1 MGDAGAADG
10 DYAERAMKINSGFHL
25 SLFGVLCALSL
36 CSYAHAQGCL
46 AAHTSSTMQSAITSA
61 GDSFTDQ
68 GAGFLRHHPLTVEV
82 DWRSFSS
89 FRHFSGEVENTQRA
103 VLNTQIKNHQN
114 IYNISM
120 DLQLTP
126 RWSVNAFVPVLQGT
140 RNQKYP
146 PYGIYD
152 IAGVGDMIVGAQAWV
167 LRPPTENGGNIAFS
181 VGLKLPT
188 GLNNGLSTAR
198 LANGTVQKVVADQS
212 LQPGDGT
219 WGFTLGTQAYKQTYF
234 KTVGYFQGS
243 WLFNPADTNGVP
255 TFRSVPAEAVMS
267 ATDQYL
273 FRAGLSRHVPR
284 VHGLAASFGGRMEGI
299 PVRDAFGKSD
309 GFRRPGYIISIEP
322 ALQFQHHRDLISLA
336 APWAV
341 QRNRRA
347 SVPDLARGAHGDAA
361 FADYAIILSAS
372 HTF

>member
-1 MGDAGAADG
+1 MKNKAVCLTFLGA
-10 DYAERAMKINSGFHL
+10 
-25 SLFGVLCALSL
+25 LCALFGAS
-36 CSYAHAQGCL
+36 SARAQGCL
-46 AAHTSSTMQSAITSA
+46 AAHTNSNMQGCLTSDPHEA
-61 GDSFTDQ
+61 VNDKNH
-68 GAGFLRHHPLTVEV
+68 FLRHHPTTIEV

-89 FRHFSGEVENTQRA
+89 FRHFSGEVENTSRQT
-103 VLNTQIKNHQN
+103 LGNFIPNHQN
-114 IYNISM
+114 LYNIS
-120 DLQLTP
+120 LETQINP

-140 RNQKYP
+140 RDQKYAP
-146 PYGIYD
+146 VGKFD
-152 IAGVGDMIVGAQAWV
+152 IAGVGDMIVGVQAWV
-167 LRPPTENGGNIAFS
+167 WRPPTEAGGNIAFS

-188 GLNNGLSTAR
+188 GVNNGMGTAR

-219 WGFTLGTQAYKQTYF
+219 WGFSLGSQAYKTAPLH
-234 KTVGYFQGS
+234 TIGYFQGS
-243 WLFNPADTNGVP
+243 WLFSPVDTTGVP
-255 TFRSVPAEAVMS
+255 TFRTAPGEGVMS

-273 FRAGLSRHVPR
+273 FRAGLSRHIPKVY
-284 VHGLAASFGGRMEGI
+284 GLAASFGGRMEGI

-322 ALQFQHHRDLISLA
+322 ALQYQHHRDMISLS

-361 FADYAIILSAS
+361 FADYAIIASVS

>member
-1 MGDAGAADG
+1 
-10 DYAERAMKINSGFHL
+10 MKTSFSSRCVVAVGCVLFSGSFV
-25 SLFGVLCALSL
+25 STV
-36 CSYAHAQGCL
+36 YAQGCL
-46 AAHTSSTMQSAITSA
+46 AAHTSSTIQSCITSGGVNEGA
-61 GDSFTDQ
+61 GDGMSF
-68 GAGFLRHHPLTVEV
+68 LHKHPLTMEV

-89 FRHFSGEVENTQRA
+89 FRHFSGEKENFARA
-103 VLNTQIKNHQN
+103 AAGLDIENHQN
-114 IYNISM
+114 IYSISLDM
-120 DLQLTP
+120 QVTP

-140 RNQKYP
+140 RDQKYAP
-146 PYGIYD
+146 VGKFD
-152 IAGVGDMIVGAQAWV
+152 IAGIGDMIVGVQGWV
-167 LRPPTENGGNIAFS
+167 LKPPAENGGNIAFS
-181 VGLKLPT
+181 LGLKLPT
-188 GLNNGLSTAR
+188 GLNNGMGTAK
-198 LANGTVQKVVADQS
+198 LANGMVQKVVADQS

-219 WGFTLGTQAYKQTYF
+219 WGFTVGAQAYKQTYF
-234 KTVGYFQGS
+234 HTVGYFQGS
-243 WLFNPADTNGVP
+243 WLFNPEDTNGVP
-255 TFRSVPAEAVMS
+255 TFRASKLEAVMS

-322 ALQFQHHRDLISLA
+322 AVQYQHHHDMISLT
-336 APWAV
+336 APWAI

-347 SVPDLARGAHGDAA
+347 SVTDLASGTHGDAA

>member
-1 MGDAGAADG
+1 MAFAAMLWPS
-10 DYAERAMKINSGFHL
+10 ALL
-25 SLFGVLCALSL
+25 SN
-36 CSYAHAQGCL
+36 AHGQGCL
-46 AAHTSSTMQSAITSA
+46 AAHTSSTIQGCLTSS
-61 GDSFTDQ
+61 GENVSDSKSH
-68 GAGFLRHHPLTVEV
+68 FLRNHPLTVEV

-114 IYNISM
+114 IYNIST

-126 RWSVNAFVPVLQGT
+126 RWSVNVFVPVLQGT
-140 RNQKYP
+140 RNQKYA

-152 IAGVGDMIVGAQAWV
+152 IAGIGDMIVGAQAWV
-167 LRPPTENGGNIAFS
+167 LRPPAENGGNVAFS

-188 GLNNGLSTAR
+188 GLNNGMGTAK
-198 LANGTVQKVVADQS
+198 LANGTVQKAVADQS

-219 WGFTLGTQAYKQTYF
+219 WGFTLGSQAYKNTYF
-234 KTVGYFQGS
+234 HLVGYFQGS
-243 WLFNPADTNGVP
+243 WLFSPADTNGVP
-255 TFRSVPAEAVMS
+255 TFRAAQLESAMS

-273 FRAGLSRHVPR
+273 FRAGLSRHVPKLR
-284 VHGLAASFGGRMEGI
+284 GLAASFGGRMEGI

-322 ALQFQHHRDLISLA
+322 ALQYQRRREMISLT
-336 APWAV
+336 APWAI

-347 SVPDLARGAHGDAA
+347 SVTDLARGTHGDAA
-361 FADYAIILSAS
+361 FADYAVVLSAS

>member
-1 MGDAGAADG
+1 MLNCITSDGSTPGGSGAA
-10 DYAERAMKINSGFHL
+10 
-25 SLFGVLCALSL
+25 
-36 CSYAHAQGCL
+36 
-46 AAHTSSTMQSAITSA
+46 
-61 GDSFTDQ
+61 
-68 GAGFLRHHPLTVEV
+68 FLRRHPLTMEV

-103 VLNTQIKNHQN
+103 ILNTQIKNHQN
-114 IYNISM
+114 LYNISLEM
-120 DLQLTP
+120 QVTP

-140 RNQKYP
+140 RNQKYAP
-146 PYGIYD
+146 NGVFD
-152 IAGVGDMIVGAQAWV
+152 IAGVGDMILGVQGWV
-167 LRPPTENGGNIAFS
+167 LKPPAENGGNIAFS
-181 VGLKLPT
+181 LGLKLPT
-188 GLNNGLSTAR
+188 GLNNGMGTAR

-219 WGFTLGTQAYKQTYF
+219 WGFTIGSQAYKQTVF
-234 KTVGYFQGS
+234 HTTAYFQGS

-255 TFRSVPAEAVMS
+255 TFRAAPWEAVMS

-273 FRAGLSRHVPR
+273 FRAGLSRHVPK
-284 VHGLAASFGGRMEGI
+284 VYGLAASFGGRMEGI

-322 ALQFQHHRDLISLA
+322 AVQYQYRRSMLSLS

-347 SVPDLARGAHGDAA
+347 SVTDLAHGTHGDAA
-361 FADYAIILSAS
+361 FADYAVILSAS

>member
-1 MGDAGAADG
+1 MKNILFSRSTLLAACV
-10 DYAERAMKINSGFHL
+10 L
-25 SLFGVLCALSL
+25 SLFAASPI
-36 CSYAHAQGCL
+36 ARAQGCL
-46 AAHTSSTMQSAITSA
+46 AAHTSSTIQGCITS
-61 GDSFTDQ
+61 G
-68 GAGFLRHHPLTVEV
+68 GANFDGGLGILHHHPLTVEV

-103 VLNTQIKNHQN
+103 LLNTQIKNHQN
-114 IYNISM
+114 IYNISA

-152 IAGVGDMIVGAQAWV
+152 IAGVGDMILGAQAWV
-167 LRPPTENGGNIAFS
+167 IKPPAENGGNIAIS
-181 VGLKLPT
+181 AGVKLPT
-188 GLNNGLSTAR
+188 GLSNGMGTAR
-198 LANGTVQKVVADQS
+198 LANGTIEKTVADQS
-212 LQPGDGT
+212 LQPGDGS
-219 WGFTLGTQAYKQTYF
+219 WGFTIGTQAYKQTLF
-234 KTVGYFQGS
+234 HTVGYFQGS
-243 WLFNPADTNGVP
+243 WLFNPRDTNGVP
-255 TFRSVPAEAVMS
+255 TFRAVPAESVMS
-267 ATDQYL
+267 VTDQYL
-273 FRAGLSRHVPR
+273 FRAGLSRHVPKVR
-284 VHGLAASFGGRMEGI
+284 GLAASFGGRMEGI

-322 ALQFQHHRDLISLA
+322 AIQYQHRRDMISLTS
-336 APWAV
+336 PWAI

>member
-1 MGDAGAADG
+1 MKTTRLCTTFLGAVYALAGGSTA
-10 DYAERAMKINSGFHL
+10 
-25 SLFGVLCALSL
+25 V
-36 CSYAHAQGCL
+36 AQGCL
-46 AAHTSSTMQSAITSA
+46 AAHTNSGIQGCITS
-61 GDSFTDQ
+61 GVSGVDGLSSNE
-68 GAGFLRHHPLTVEV
+68 FLRHHPVTVEV

-89 FRHFSGEVENTQRA
+89 FRHFSGTVENTSRQT
-103 VLNTQIKNHQN
+103 LGTFIPNHQN
-114 IYNISM
+114 IYNISLDM
-120 DLQLTP
+120 QVTP

-140 RNQKYP
+140 RDQKYP
-146 PYGIYD
+146 PVQKVE
-152 IAGVGDMIVGAQAWV
+152 IAGIGDMIVGVQGWV
-167 LRPPTENGGNIAFS
+167 LKPPTENGGNIAFS
-181 VGLKLPT
+181 LGLKLPT
-188 GLNNGLSTAR
+188 GINNGMGTGR

-219 WGFTLGTQAYKQTYF
+219 WGFTLGTQAYKTAPF
-234 KTVGYFQGS
+234 HTIGYFQGS
-243 WLFNPADTNGVP
+243 WLFSPVDTTGVP
-255 TFRSVPAEAVMS
+255 TFRASKAEAVMS

-284 VHGLAASFGGRMEGI
+284 VRGLAGSFGGRMEGI

-322 ALQFQHHRDLISLA
+322 ALQYQHRRDMISLS

-347 SVPDLARGAHGDAA
+347 SVTDLAAGKHGDAA
-361 FADYAIILSAS
+361 FADYAIILSVS

>member
-1 MGDAGAADG
+1 
-10 DYAERAMKINSGFHL
+10 MKNILFSRSTLLAVCVL
-25 SLFGVLCALSL
+25 SLFAASPRIR
-36 CSYAHAQGCL
+36 AQGCL
-46 AAHTSSTMQSAITSA
+46 AAHTSSTIQGCITS
-61 GDSFTDQ
+61 G
-68 GAGFLRHHPLTVEV
+68 GANFDGGLGILHHHPLTVEV

-103 VLNTQIKNHQN
+103 LLNTQIKNHQN
-114 IYNISM
+114 IYNISA

-140 RNQKYP
+140 RNQKYA

-167 LRPPTENGGNIAFS
+167 IKPPAENGGNIAIS
-181 VGLKLPT
+181 AGLKLPT
-188 GLNNGLSTAR
+188 GLSNGMGTAR
-198 LANGTVQKVVADQS
+198 LANGTIEKAVADQS
-212 LQPGDGT
+212 LQPGDGS
-219 WGFTLGTQAYKQTYF
+219 WGFTLGAQAYKQTLF
-234 KTVGYFQGS
+234 HTVGYFQGS
-243 WLFNPADTNGVP
+243 WLFNPRDTNGVP
-255 TFRSVPAEAVMS
+255 TFRAVPAESVMS
-267 ATDQYL
+267 VTDQYL
-273 FRAGLSRHVPR
+273 FRAGLSRHVPK

-309 GFRRPGYIISIEP
+309 GFRRPGYIISVEP
-322 ALQFQHHRDLISLA
+322 AIQYQHRRDMISLTS
-336 APWAV
+336 PWAI

>member
-1 MGDAGAADG
+1 
-10 DYAERAMKINSGFHL
+10 MKNNL
-25 SLFGVLCALSL
+25 LFRLCLTGVLSALSSASTL
-36 CSYAHAQGCL
+36 HAQGCL
-46 AAHTSSTMQSAITSA
+46 AAHTSSTIQSCITSP
-61 GDSFTDQ
+61 GQ
-68 GAGFLRHHPLTVEV
+68 GYADGASDFLRHHPVMVEV

-89 FRHFSGEVENTQRA
+89 FRHFIGTVEQTQRA

-114 IYNISM
+114 IYNIAADM
-120 DLQLTP
+120 QLSP
-126 RWSVNAFVPVLQGT
+126 RWSVSAFVPVLQGT

-146 PYGIYD
+146 PYGVYD
-152 IAGVGDMIVGAQAWV
+152 IAGMGDIIVGAQAWV
-167 LRPPTENGGNIAFS
+167 LRPPAENGGNIAFS
-181 VGLKLPT
+181 LGLKLPT
-188 GLNNGLSTAR
+188 GLSNGMSTAR

-219 WGFTLGTQAYKQTYF
+219 WGFTLGSQAYKQLPLHTI
-234 KTVGYFQGS
+234 GYFQGS

-255 TFRSVPAEAVMS
+255 TFRASPLEATMS

-284 VHGLAASFGGRMEGI
+284 LRGLAGSFGGRMEGI

-322 ALQFQHHRDLISLA
+322 ALQYQRHRDLISLA

-347 SVPDLARGAHGDAA
+347 SVTDLATGKHGDAA
-361 FADYAIILSAS
+361 FADYAIVLSAA

>member
-1 MGDAGAADG
+1 
-10 DYAERAMKINSGFHL
+10 MKNL
-25 SLFGVLCALSL
+25 SFLRPILAVASCALVLSPI
-36 CSYAHAQGCL
+36 AHGQGCL
-46 AAHTSSTMQSAITSA
+46 AAHTSSTIQSCITS
-61 GDSFTDQ
+61 GGHNMTDG
-68 GAGFLRHHPLTVEV
+68 GAGFFRHHPVTIEV

-89 FRHFSGEVENTQRA
+89 FRHFSGEVENTSRA
-103 VLNTQIKNHQN
+103 LLNTQIKNHQN
-114 IYNISM
+114 LYNINLDM
-120 DLQLTP
+120 QVTP

-140 RNQKYP
+140 RNQKYA
-146 PYGIYD
+146 PYGVFD
-152 IAGVGDMIVGAQAWV
+152 IAGVGDMILGVQGWV
-167 LRPPTENGGNIAFS
+167 LRPPAENGGNIAFS
-181 VGLKLPT
+181 LGLKLPT
-188 GLNNGLSTAR
+188 GLNNGMGTAR

-219 WGFTLGTQAYKQTYF
+219 WGFTLGTQAYKQTLF
-234 KTVGYFQGS
+234 HTVGYFQGS

-255 TFRSVPAEAVMS
+255 TFRAAPWESVMS

-273 FRAGLSRHVPR
+273 FRAGISRHVPK
-284 VHGLAASFGGRMEGI
+284 VHGLAGSFGGRMEGI

-309 GFRRPGYIISIEP
+309 GFRRPGYIISVEP
-322 ALQFQHHRDLISLA
+322 ALQYQYRRELISLT

-347 SVPDLARGAHGDAA
+347 SVTDLAHGTHGDAA